1 MVFCIYFVDDLHEYA
16 LLVEDEG
23 LAQGANTGLAAH
35 LLLAPCAEGLQHLGT
50 WVGEQWEGQ
59 LVFRNEVLVRLLA
72 ILAHAIHLITCCQ
85 HALVVIAQIACLGGA
100 TWGAVFWIEIDDCL
114 FAQELLMGHGIA
126 VVVCHAKRRHFVSD
140 S

>member
-1 MVFCIYFVDDLHEYA
+1 MIFSIDFFYQLYQYA
-16 LLVEDEG
+16 LLVEDKG
-23 LAQGANTGLAAH
+23 LAQCPNACLAAH
-35 LLLAPCAEGLQHLGT
+35 FLLTPCAKGLQHLGT

-72 ILAHAIHLITCCQ
+72 ILAHAIHLIARRQKT
-85 HALVVIAQIACLGGA
+85 LVVIAQIACLGGA

>member
-1 MVFCIYFVDDLHEYA
+1 MIFSIYFLKQLHQYA
-16 LLVEDEG
+16 LLIKDEG
-23 LAQGANTGLAAH
+23 LAQGTHTGLAAH

-72 ILAHAIHLITCCQ
+72 ILAHAIYLITCCQ

-100 TWGAVFWIEIDDCL
+100 TWGAIFWIEIDDCL

-126 VVVCHAKRRHFVSD
+126 VVICHAKRRHFVSD